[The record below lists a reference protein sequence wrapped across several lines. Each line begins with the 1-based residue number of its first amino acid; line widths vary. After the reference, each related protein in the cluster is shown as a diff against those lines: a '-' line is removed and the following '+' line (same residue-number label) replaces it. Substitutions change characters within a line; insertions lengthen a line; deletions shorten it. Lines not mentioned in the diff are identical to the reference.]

1 MACAGPWLC
10 YNVILIGEEFFMDH
24 ISREEIITMLSFKG
38 FTTDALMKKSDE
50 ELDNLYIEY
59 IVLAEDYV

>member
-1 MACAGPWLC
+1 
-10 YNVILIGEEFFMDH
+10 MDH
-24 ISREEIITMLSFKG
+24 ISKQDIILMLSMKG
-38 FTTDALMKKSDE
+38 FASDNLVKMSDE

>member
-1 MACAGPWLC
+1 
-10 YNVILIGEEFFMDH
+10 MDH
-24 ISREEIITMLSFKG
+24 ISRLDIILMLNGKG

>member
-1 MACAGPWLC
+1 
-10 YNVILIGEEFFMDH
+10 MDH
-24 ISREEIITMLSFKG
+24 ISKQDIMLMLSVKG
-38 FTTDALMKKSDE
+38 FSTDSLVKMSDE

>member
-1 MACAGPWLC
+1 
-10 YNVILIGEEFFMDH
+10 MDH
-24 ISREEIITMLSFKG
+24 NSRSEIITMISFKV
-38 FTTDALMKKSDE
+38 FTTDAMIKKSDE

>member
-10 YNVILIGEEFFMDH
+10 YNEILIGEEFFMDH
-24 ISREEIITMLSFKG
+24 ISRNDIILMLSMKG
-38 FTTDALMKKSDE
+38 FTTDALIKKSDE

>member
-1 MACAGPWLC
+1 
-10 YNVILIGEEFFMDH
+10 
-24 ISREEIITMLSFKG
+24 
-38 FTTDALMKKSDE
+38 LMKKSDE

>member
-1 MACAGPWLC
+1 
-10 YNVILIGEEFFMDH
+10 MDH
-24 ISREEIITMLSFKG
+24 ISKQDIMLMLSMKG
-38 FTTDALMKKSDE
+38 FASDSLVKMSDE

>member
-1 MACAGPWLC
+1 
-10 YNVILIGEEFFMDH
+10 MDH
-24 ISREEIITMLSFKG
+24 ISRNDIILMLSMKG
-38 FTTDALMKKSDE
+38 FTTDTLMKKSDE

>member
-1 MACAGPWLC
+1 
-10 YNVILIGEEFFMDH
+10 MDT
-24 ISREEIITMLSFKG
+24 ISKQDIMLMLSMKG
-38 FTTDALMKKSDE
+38 FTTDALLSKSDE